1 MSFSSTN
8 CGGFVEHVSHSYKA
22 LQSVTKIIALTCLI
36 LVPPKAGAKQE
47 LLFYKVWLNI

>member
-8 CGGFVEHVSHSYKA
+8 CGGFVDLSHTYEA
-22 LQSVTKIIALTCLI
+22 LQSVTKIKALTCLI

-47 LLFYKVWLNI
+47 LLFYKVWWVC